1 MLLEGIRNL
10 IDGVRTVTLDIGACV
25 TQRELKNLIRSFA
38 LAYADGAFF
47 YGGYIKADTDA
58 AITILADSIA
68 SGRKLNVQVSKNA
81 LGLVEAYYIGEG
93 RVYQL
98 LSPEQYERT
107 GCPSAAKPC
116 LATGFGNR
124 DEYNEE
130 AYAAY
135 ARAKQIC
142 EACFEKKGILKKS
155 PQEDPKSSETQES
168 EAAVEENEDYI
179 APLDSKAQKMY
190 LGLSNEELA
199 DKLTEL
205 SQAIAAITGNLEEY
219 IKRLDMTEWARNAS
233 QEDYDRFVQ
242 AMKEQMDSLKGI
254 IDNAREHAEYIR
266 QELEDRKRSESIAS
280 PNAGSAVTE
289 EANTVASAS
298 PAPAN
303 EPEPTPGQSTGSVV
317 TPTGE
322 EQASTAAPS
331 GAAQTAPTSTAGNIG
346 ILPRKSSEEP
356 EPPAEDP
363 EVTSSEI
370 LQELYNAGY
379 SKKEIRKNPHLVMLL
394 DLEET
399 KELLRAKYGDAGAA
413 PIIKALPDSS
423 FTLAEA
429 RQLIADAGIEV
440 KNS

>member
-10 IDGVRTVTLDIGACV
+10 IDGVRTVTFDISGCV
-25 TQRELKNLIRSFA
+25 TQWEIKDLIRSFA

-47 YGGYIKADTDA
+47 YGGYIKADTDE

-168 EAAVEENEDYI
+168 EATVEENDYI

-298 PAPAN
+298 PAPVN
-303 EPEPTPGQSTGSVV
+303 EPEPTPGQSTGSAA
-317 TPTGE
+317 TLTGE

-331 GAAQTAPTSTAGNIG
+331 GAAQTAPTSTAGYIG

-379 SKKEIRKNPHLVMLL
+379 SKKEIRKNPHLVTLL

-399 KELLRAKYGDAGAA
+399 KELLRAKYGDAVAA
-413 PIIKALPDSS
+413 PIIKALPGSS

-429 RQLIADAGIEV
+429 RQLITDAGIEV

>member
-1 MLLEGIRNL
+1 MHWVSSRRTTSEKGDFISFFRQNSTKERDVQVLLSHALQLVLETGTSIMKRPMLLTRGRN
-10 IDGVRTVTLDIGACV
+10 
-25 TQRELKNLIRSFA
+25 RSA
-38 LAYADGAFF
+38 
-47 YGGYIKADTDA
+47 
-58 AITILADSIA
+58 
-68 SGRKLNVQVSKNA
+68 
-81 LGLVEAYYIGEG
+81 
-93 RVYQL
+93 
-98 LSPEQYERT
+98 
-107 GCPSAAKPC
+107 
-116 LATGFGNR
+116 
-124 DEYNEE
+124 
-130 AYAAY
+130 
-135 ARAKQIC
+135 
-142 EACFEKKGILKKS
+142 KGILKKS

-168 EAAVEENEDYI
+168 EATVEENDYI

-219 IKRLDMTEWARNAS
+219 IKRLDMTEWAKNAS

-298 PAPAN
+298 PAPVN
-303 EPEPTPGQSTGSVV
+303 EPEPTPGQSTGSAA
-317 TPTGE
+317 TLTGE

-331 GAAQTAPTSTAGNIG
+331 GAAQTAPTSTAGYIG

-379 SKKEIRKNPHLVMLL
+379 SKKEIRKNPHLVTLL

-399 KELLRAKYGDAGAA
+399 KELLRAKYGDAVAA
-413 PIIKALPDSS
+413 PIIKALPGSS

-429 RQLIADAGIEV
+429 RQLITDAGIEV

>member
-10 IDGVRTVTLDIGACV
+10 IDGVRTVTFDISGCV
-25 TQRELKNLIRSFA
+25 TQWEIKDLIRSFA
-38 LAYADGAFF
+38 LAYADGAF
-47 YGGYIKADTDA
+47 YGVYIKADTDE
-58 AITILADSIA
+58 AITILADAIA

-93 RVYQL
+93 RFYQL

-168 EAAVEENEDYI
+168 EATVEENDYI

-219 IKRLDMTEWARNAS
+219 IKRLDMTEWAKNAS

-298 PAPAN
+298 PAPVN
-303 EPEPTPGQSTGSVV
+303 EPEPTPGQSTGSAA
-317 TPTGE
+317 TLTGE

-331 GAAQTAPTSTAGNIG
+331 GAAQTAPTSTAGYIG

-379 SKKEIRKNPHLVMLL
+379 SKKEIRKNPHLVTLL

-399 KELLRAKYGDAGAA
+399 KELLRAKYGDAVAA
-413 PIIKALPDSS
+413 PIIKALPGSS

-429 RQLIADAGIEV
+429 RQLITDAGIEV

>member
-10 IDGVRTVTLDIGACV
+10 IDGVRTVTFDISGCV
-25 TQRELKNLIRSFA
+25 TQWEIKDLIRSFA
-38 LAYADGAFF
+38 LAYADGAF
-47 YGGYIKADTDA
+47 YGVYIKADTDE
-58 AITILADSIA
+58 AITILADAIA

-93 RVYQL
+93 RFYQL

-142 EACFEKKGILKKS
+142 EVCFEKKGILKKS

-168 EAAVEENEDYI
+168 EATVEENDYI

-219 IKRLDMTEWARNAS
+219 IKRLDMTEWAKNAS

-298 PAPAN
+298 PAPVN
-303 EPEPTPGQSTGSVV
+303 EPEPTPGQSTGSAA
-317 TPTGE
+317 TLTGE

-331 GAAQTAPTSTAGNIG
+331 GAAQTAPTSTAGYIG

-379 SKKEIRKNPHLVMLL
+379 SKKEIRKNPHLVTLL

-399 KELLRAKYGDAGAA
+399 KELLRAKYGDAVAA
-413 PIIKALPDSS
+413 PIIKALPGSS

-429 RQLIADAGIEV
+429 RQLITDAGIEV